1 MSVLHGFE
9 QTRQRRIDELDA
21 ALHEYIH
28 TASGARLCWL
38 EREDENKSF
47 CAAFRTLPFDDSGVF
62 HILEHS
68 VLCGSKH
75 FPVKEPFVE
84 LMKGS
89 LNTFLNALTF
99 PDKTCY
105 PVASRNGRDFLNL
118 MRVYLDAV
126 FFPSIHEK
134 PEIFQQ
140 EGWHYELHDGILT
153 RSGVVLNEMKGAFA
167 DADELLINAMSR
179 ALFPASPYRF
189 VSGGDPEAIPNL
201 TYEAF
206 TAAHKRFYHP
216 ANSYLLL
223 DGSIDQDESFALLDG
238 YLSQFAAIDP
248 DTQIMYFTNPKAL
261 VVAEDGTQMTITS
274 DKGIVDRQKRTIEI
288 KPPVKAE
295 TDKGDTLQ
303 TDGSVYYNMDTRMIK
318 GGKVVMDRHDKT
330 SLKADAFETDS
341 SLTKVTLTGHA
352 QVIKGE

>member
-1 MSVLHGFE
+1 M
-9 QTRQRRIDELDA
+9 
-21 ALHEYIH
+21 
-28 TASGARLCWL
+28 RL
-38 EREDENKSF
+38 E
-47 CAAFRTLPFDDSGVF
+47 AV
-62 HILEHS
+62 
-68 VLCGSKH
+68 
-75 FPVKEPFVE
+75 PVKEPFVE

-105 PVASRNGRDFLNL
+105 PVASRNSRDFLNL

-140 EGWHYELHDGILT
+140 EGWHYELRGGVLT

-167 DADELLINAMSR
+167 DADELLINAMNR
-179 ALFPASPYRF
+179 ALFPDSPYRF
-189 VSGGDPEAIPNL
+189 VSGGDPEAIPSL

-223 DGSIDQDESFALLDG
+223 DGSIDQDESFALLDE

-248 DTQIMYFTNPKAL
+248 DTQIHAQPP
-261 VVAEDGTQMTITS
+261 VRAE
-274 DKGIVDRQKRTIEI
+274 RRTIEYPLPAGEPAQQRWKHGQPLI
-288 KPPVKAE
+288 RWK
-295 TDKGDTLQ
+295 
-303 TDGSVYYNMDTRMIK
+303 
-318 GGKVVMDRHDKT
+318 
-330 SLKADAFETDS
+330 S
-341 SLTKVTLTGHA
+341 SLRFT
-352 QVIKGE
+352 